1 MQKNLKEH
9 GQSTYYAR
17 QKIKDKEEYEKE
29 CEKTVIIIQTTLDE
43 MRKCTAKVSK
53 NREEIE
59 EQCTRKRRHRDG
71 LQGRRDEFFQDI
83 LEDIEADLE
92 QLNNRLMEINGEYY
106 KCQPSLET
114 LQREL
119 EKKERE
125 LTESRKEVDNLKMS
139 MRELETTLHIEK
151 VFQELQ
157 LRELLMTTTKQTQV
171 CKSLFF

>member
-17 QKIKDKEEYEKE
+17 QKIKDKEEYERE
-29 CEKTVIIIQTTLDE
+29 CEKTVIIIQTKLDE
-43 MRKCTAKVSK
+43 MRKRTAKLSK
-53 NREEIE
+53 NREEIKK
-59 EQCTRKRRHRDG
+59 QCTRKRRHRDG
-71 LQGRRDEFFQDI
+71 LQGRRDEFFQEI
-83 LEDIEADLE
+83 LDDIEADLE
-92 QLNNRLMEINGEYY
+92 KLNNTLMEINGEYY
-106 KCQPSLET
+106 KCQASLET

-125 LTESRKEVDNLKMS
+125 LTEARKEVDNLKMS
-139 MRELETTLHIEK
+139 MRELETTLRIEK
-151 VFQELQ
+151 AFQELQ